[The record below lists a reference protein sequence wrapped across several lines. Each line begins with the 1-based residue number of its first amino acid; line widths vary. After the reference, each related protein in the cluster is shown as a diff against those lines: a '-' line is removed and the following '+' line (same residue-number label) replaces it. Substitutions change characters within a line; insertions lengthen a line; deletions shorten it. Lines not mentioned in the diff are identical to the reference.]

1 MEIVMHDY
9 QDFKFGQLAIDTQ
22 LGKQLVPKGYVN
34 VTAMCKGHGKKFT
47 NYMRTEAAR
56 EYLKE
61 LSLDARIPAPRL
73 AITVSGSPGGNSSL
87 QGVWVH
93 PEVAVDVAAWISPKF
108 KVWANRTLRLV
119 IANQFSPQ
127 TADAAIAQSQLKQEY
142 SHVLDRPDPWKKLF
156 DQEFCKQIYALGG
169 PGFYWEFCYHW
180 LTPTERCEIE
190 LKNPVLNGRR
200 HDRIHQFFSEET
212 KLRLK
217 PYLAELA
224 AVVATANGDKKAFWT
239 GYRKHFKGIN
249 QLDIPFPPLD

>member
-1 MEIVMHDY
+1 MDIVMHNWNKHQVRQRAVDGFVSLTDMCKAEGRVVGKY
-9 QDFKFGQLAIDTQ
+9 LELPSTKAYISALAEDLGKLSDNLVVSKEGRGGGTYAHPEIAIDCAQ
-22 LGKQLVPKGYVN
+22 
-34 VTAMCKGHGKKFT
+34 
-47 NYMRTEAAR
+47 
-56 EYLKE
+56 
-61 LSLDARIPAPRL
+61 
-73 AITVSGSPGGNSSL
+73 
-87 QGVWVH
+87 
-93 PEVAVDVAAWISPKF
+93 WISVPF
-108 KVWANRTLRLV
+108 RIWANRTLRLI
-119 IANQFSPQ
+119 IANQFAPQ

>member
-1 MEIVMHDY
+1 MEILMHDY
-9 QDFKFGQLAIDTQ
+9 ENFKFGQLAIDTQ
-22 LGKQLVPKGYVN
+22 LGKQIVPKGYVN
-34 VTAMCKGHGKKFT
+34 LTAMCQGNGKLLGGWLRLKTSKRYVKALAGSMQISIDSLLIVNESIGSNDQRGTWGHP
-47 NYMRTEAAR
+47 
-56 EYLKE
+56 
-61 LSLDARIPAPRL
+61 DI
-73 AITVSGSPGGNSSL
+73 
-87 QGVWVH
+87 
-93 PEVAVDVAAWISPKF
+93 AVDVARWISPEF
-108 KVWANRTLRLV
+108 QVWANRTLRLV
-119 IANQFSPQ
+119 IANQFTPQ

-212 KLRLK
+212 KQRLR

-239 GYRKHFKGIN
+239 GYRKHFKGIT
-249 QLDIPFPPLD
+249 QLDIPFPLD